1 MRTSSLLLFLLIPI
15 LSIAQPI
22 SSSPLKNLVNKT
34 WKANGNWGDGS
45 TFKQEIS
52 FNYDLNEKIIITKTK
67 GFIDETQE
75 KYGNRN
81 HGIRIYDTA
90 TSTYKFWEFDIFGG
104 VTTGD
109 ITYRDNDIYYTYQYG
124 ESVITDLWEYVNE
137 STYKYK
143 VGILVDDEWQKV
155 FLETTFVSN

>member
-22 SSSPLKNLVNKT
+22 SSSPFKNLLNKT

-45 TFKQEIS
+45 IFKQEIS
-52 FNYDLNEKIIITKTK
+52 FSYDLNEKIIITKTK